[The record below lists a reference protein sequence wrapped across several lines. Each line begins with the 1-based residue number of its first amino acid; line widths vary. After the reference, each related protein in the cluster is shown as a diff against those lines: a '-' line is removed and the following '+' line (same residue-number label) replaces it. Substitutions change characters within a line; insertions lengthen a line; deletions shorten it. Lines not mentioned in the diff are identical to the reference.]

1 MAYMLRCADG
11 GANCPFEVK
20 TETEKE
26 LMDHAQLHMKSA
38 HPELAK
44 NPPSPE
50 KLKAMVRTV

>member
-1 MAYMLRCADG
+1 MAVMLKCADG

-20 TETEKE
+20 TEKESE
-26 LMDHAQLHMKSA
+26 LMEHVKIHMKSA

-50 KLKAMVRTV
+50 QIQAMIHHV

>member
-1 MAYMLRCADG
+1 MAVMLKCADG

-20 TETEKE
+20 TENEKE
-26 LMDHAQLHMKSA
+26 LMEHVKIHMASS

-50 KLKAMVRTV
+50 KLKAMIHRV